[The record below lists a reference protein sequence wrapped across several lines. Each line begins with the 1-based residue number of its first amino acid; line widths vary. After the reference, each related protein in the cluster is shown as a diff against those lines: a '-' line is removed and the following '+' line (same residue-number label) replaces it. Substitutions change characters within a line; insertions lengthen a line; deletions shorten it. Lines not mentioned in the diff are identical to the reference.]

1 MESKKKVTNGLVFK
15 METESQK
22 QTYDYQ
28 GEKGK
33 ER

>member
-1 MESKKKVTNGLVFK
+1 MESKKKKVTNELVFK
-15 METESQK
+15 TESQK